1 MAKRARRNRSGN
13 GPGNR
18 SRDQVD
24 RPGPAGFLVVDKPSG
39 WTSHDVVDAARRWF
53 GTRRVGHL
61 GTLDPQATGVLPLAI
76 REGTKLVPFVE
87 GGKKNYVGTVRLG
100 IETDT
105 LDAEG
110 RVLARHTGSLPD
122 EATLVEALKGFEGD
136 IEQIPPMFSAV
147 KQGGIPLHRLARRG
161 EVVERA
167 PKKVRIHKL
176 EVLAFNSPDLEI
188 GVECSAG
195 TYVRTLAADLGE
207 LLGCGAHLS
216 SLRRTRSGPF
226 ELRHAKTA
234 EEVEAVVRTGGVDS
248 LLIPP
253 AAAMNLPVLDL
264 SEVAAERVLHGCD
277 ISPGSTLRAAP
288 GDRLI
293 ATDAEGKPLAL
304 MELRPDRRLWPLR
317 VLAQPPN

>member
-1 MAKRARRNRSGN
+1 MARRARRNRSSK
-13 GPGNR
+13 PEE
-18 SRDQVD
+18 
-24 RPGPAGFLVVDKPSG
+24 PGPAGFLVVDKPPG

-76 REGTKLVPFVE
+76 REATKLVTFVE
-87 GGKKNYVGTVRLG
+87 GGLKSYVGTVRLG

-110 RVLARHTGSLPD
+110 QVLAQYAGSLPD
-122 EATLVEALKGFEGD
+122 EASVVEALAAFEGD

-147 KQGGIPLHRLARRG
+147 KQGGVPLHRLARRG

-176 EVLAFNSPDLEI
+176 WVLSFAPPDVEI
-188 GVECSAG
+188 GVDCSAG

-207 LLGCGAHLS
+207 RLGCGAHLS

-226 ELRHAKTA
+226 NLTDARSA
-234 EEVEAVVRTGGVDS
+234 EELEQAAKDGAVDQ
-248 LLIPP
+248 LLISP
-253 AAAMNLPVLDL
+253 AVAMDLPVLDL
-264 SEVAAERVLHGCD
+264 PDVAAQRVLHGCD
-277 ISPGSTLRAAP
+277 ISPGTMFRAAP
-288 GDRLI
+288 GARLI
-293 ATDAEGKPLAL
+293 ATDAKGKPLAL

-317 VLAQPPN
+317 VLAVPAD

>member
-1 MAKRARRNRSGN
+1 MARRAKRNRSGS
-13 GPGNR
+13 GR
-18 SRDQVD
+18 SSKSSRPEQ
-24 RPGPAGFLVVDKPSG
+24 PGPAGFLVVDKPPG
-39 WTSHDVVDAARRWF
+39 WTSHDVVDAARGWF

-76 REGTKLVPFVE
+76 REATKLVTFVE
-87 GGKKNYVGTVRLG
+87 GGLKSYVGTVRLG

-110 RVLARHTGSLPD
+110 EVLAEYDGPLPG
-122 EATLVEALKGFEGD
+122 EATLVEALAEFEGD

-147 KQGGIPLHRLARRG
+147 KQGGVPLHRLARRG
-161 EVVERA
+161 QVVERA

-176 EVLAFNSPDLEI
+176 RVLAFDSPHVEI
-188 GVECSAG
+188 GVDCSAG

-207 LLGCGAHLS
+207 RLGCGAHLS

-226 ELRHAKTA
+226 DLGDAR
-234 EEVEAVVRTGGVDS
+234 GVDALEVAAKDGTADE
-248 LLIPP
+248 LLISP
-253 AAAMNLPVLDL
+253 AAAMDLPVLDL
-264 SEVAAERVLHGCD
+264 PEVAAQRVLHGCD
-277 ISPGSTLRAAP
+277 ISPGTAFRAAP
-288 GDRLI
+288 GARLI

-317 VLAQPPN
+317 VLATPAE